1 MKQHQEEITVEES
14 MFRTLAVR
22 QSTVD
27 LGVLVTEHDHRLIR
41 HQYRSGQTLLTS
53 LPLCVRLC
61 QLQFRRLNRQQPLGM
76 QRQPPRTARASRT
89 MQAPGANASAWT
101 RTGVRATVYVA

>member
-41 HQYRSGQTLLTS
+41 HRYQSGQMLLMS
-53 LPLCVRLC
+53 LPLCMRLC
-61 QLQFRRLNRQQPLGM
+61 QLPLRRLNRQQVRRM
-76 QRQPPRTARASRT
+76 QRQPRTTLRLTLR
-89 MQAPGANASAWT
+89 
-101 RTGVRATVYVA
+101 